1 MSELSNSMA
10 MSMKR
15 LSWVTVRP
23 YKIYRCKMLTPLQVY
38 LSSVDVCFGNRTP
51 LLSAHAVRIEYF
63 VRRY

>member
-23 YKIYRCKMLTPLQVY
+23 YNIYCCKMLTPVQVY
-38 LSSVDVCFGNRTP
+38 LSSVDVCFGKHIP
-51 LLSAHAVRIEYF
+51 LLFTHAARIEYY
-63 VRRY
+63 VGRY